1 MRRRMIAENP
11 FTGGLVSMMTSGLD
25 TVSLIILS
33 SDLSREELDE
43 RLDIFESIAKVNETP
58 SR

>member
-1 MRRRMIAENP
+1 MIAEKP
-11 FTGGLVSMMTSGLD
+11 FTDGLASMMMMTSGLD

-43 RLDIFESIAKVNETP
+43 RLDIFESIAKVNEMP